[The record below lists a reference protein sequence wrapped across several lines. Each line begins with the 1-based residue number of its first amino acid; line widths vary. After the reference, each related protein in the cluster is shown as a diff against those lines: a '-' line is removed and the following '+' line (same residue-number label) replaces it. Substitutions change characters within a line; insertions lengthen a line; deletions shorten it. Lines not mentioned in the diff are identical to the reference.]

1 TRAAASSVELTVKTK
16 KTALVPEAASGDT
29 CGSAIVGRQSYR
41 PGGTM
46 QRSARS
52 ADARARPA
60 HYSARILDEHPL
72 STARGAARDGHRGRR
87 HGAGRLRPVH
97 AFRARHRTG
106 IVAVGLPSLARCALL

>member
-29 CGSAIVGRQSYR
+29 CGSAIVGRRSYR

-60 HYSARILDEHPL
+60 HYSARILDEHPS
-72 STARGAARDGHRGRR
+72 STARGAARDGRQGRR
-87 HGAGRLRPVH
+87 QVPAVRVPFTPFGH
-97 AFRARHRTG
+97 A
-106 IVAVGLPSLARCALL
+106 IGLGSLSWAYLP